1 MSMIP
6 FRKMNGLGNDFL
18 VVDARAARVR
28 PRPEVIRRL
37 ADRAGGVGFDQL
49 ITIEPT
55 NSGADAFM
63 RIDNADGGEVEA
75 CGNGTRCVGWLLM
88 RESGRDSVAIETQAG
103 LLFARPGERQTPDVV
118 TAGLDP
124 AIHSVA
130 VEPVRNGSGMDARI
144 KSGHDDHGNVQ
155 RRPDTIAV
163 DMGVPKFGWREIPLA
178 EEFRDTRAIELQ
190 IGPIEAPI
198 LHSPSV
204 ANIGNPHAIFWV
216 EDVWAY
222 ELEKFGPLLE
232 NHPIFPER
240 ANISLAQVTA
250 PDAITLRTWER
261 GVGLTRACGTAA
273 CAALVA
279 AARTRRTGRSATVT
293 LPGGA
298 LLIKWDER
306 DHVWMTGPVELEF
319 SGLFDPETG
328 AFRREAEAA

>member
-1 MSMIP
+1 
-6 FRKMNGLGNDFL
+6 
-18 VVDARAARVR
+18 
-28 PRPEVIRRL
+28 
-37 ADRAGGVGFDQL
+37 
-49 ITIEPT
+49 
-55 NSGADAFM
+55 M

-88 RESGRDSVAIETQAG
+88 NETGRSTAAIETQAG
-103 LLFARPGERQTPDVV
+103 LLNARPGAP
-118 TAGLDP
+118 G
-124 AIHSVA
+124 
-130 VEPVRNGSGMDARI
+130 
-144 KSGHDDHGNVQ
+144 
-155 RRPDTIAV
+155 TISV
-163 DMGVPKFGWREIPLA
+163 DMGVPRLGWREIPLA

-216 EDVWAY
+216 EDVTAY
-222 ELEKFGPLLE
+222 DLGRFGPMLE

-273 CAALVA
+273 CAALVS
-279 AARTRRTGRSATVT
+279 AARTGRTGRSATVA

-298 LLIKWDER
+298 LTIEWDAR
-306 DHVWMTGPVELEF
+306 DHVWMTGPAELEY
-319 SGLFDPETG
+319 SGFFDPETG
-328 AFRREAEAA
+328 DFTRSPDGPKRNPGNAAPVSPDFASLHPGDEPS